1 MEQIK
6 ELYRKKK
13 VLERWLIVSAFIP
26 LPGITLG
33 FIIQITKIDRDIER
47 EINTLGDNTNTKYFI
62 LKENGNSGEK
72 GK

>member
-1 MEQIK
+1 MERIK
-6 ELYRKKK
+6 ELYHKKK
-13 VLERWLIVSAFIP
+13 VLERWLIASSFIP

-33 FIIQITKIDRDIER
+33 FLIQVMKIDKDIEK